1 LAENFVATAGI
12 TIDAQP
18 SVVWEALTEPTLISR
33 YMFGTEVHTTWRVGD
48 PITYRGEWEGT
59 AYEDKGTI
67 LDVQPG
73 KLLKSSYF
81 SAMSGEP
88 DVPENYRTVTYLLS
102 EENGQTRVTL
112 TQDNNTTPDAAEH
125 SRQNWELVLAGLKEV
140 VEHG

>member
-1 LAENFVATAGI
+1 MATAGI

-67 LDVQPG
+67 LEVQPG
-73 KLLKSSYF
+73 KLLKSTHF
-81 SAMSGEP
+81 SALSGEE
-88 DVPENYRTVTYLLS
+88 DVPENYHTVTYMLS
-102 EENGQTRVTL
+102 GENGQTRVTL
-112 TQDNNTTPDAAEH
+112 TQDKNPSPTAAEH
-125 SRQNWELVLAGLKEV
+125 SRQNWELVLAGLKDV
-140 VEHG
+140 VEHQ